1 MALLKRSLY
10 LNRILPFV
18 GKDVI
23 KIVTGIRRSGK
34 STILQQVRDELIAD
48 GVAPEQTLSI
58 NLEAYGNRQL
68 KDPNA
73 LYRHVK
79 EALCLEEGGAT
90 KAYLFLDEIQEVP
103 GWEQLVTGLQAEL
116 PVDIYLT
123 GSNAHFLSKEF
134 ATYLSGRYVEFDVY
148 PFSFAE
154 FCELRHQSEPAISVA
169 EAFGSHCTLGGFPFL
184 WQLGYD
190 PKPCLEY
197 LLSIYD
203 TVVLKDIVERA
214 AIADASLLAELLP
227 FLMANVGHV
236 FSDRSIAR
244 MLEGENVRMAPATV
258 GKYVQAAC
266 DAQLLLLANSED
278 AISHKVFKSQ
288 EKYYLADHG
297 LREAVYGNSGRNID
311 RVLENIVH
319 LELRR
324 YGWHVTVGDVANRSK
339 PSGNPLEIDFI
350 ATRGS
355 DRRYIQVCSIL
366 ADERTVERE
375 FKPLETLRLDHP
387 KYVLSLDTIGRG
399 QNGIPQVYL
408 PEFLLQAEKYLG

>member
-34 STILQQVRDELIAD
+34 STLLQQVRDELIAN

-79 EALCLEEGGAT
+79 EALHLEEGGAT
-90 KAYLFLDEIQEVP
+90 KTYLFLDEIQEVP

-154 FCELRHQSEPAISVA
+154 FCELRHQSKPAISVA
-169 EAFGSHCTLGGFPFL
+169 EAFGSYCTLGGFPFL

-266 DAQLLLLANSED
+266 DAQLLLRANRED
-278 AISHKVFKSQ
+278 AMSRKVFKNQ

-297 LREAVYGNSGRNID
+297 LREATYGNNGRNID
-311 RVLENIVH
+311 QALENIVY

-324 YGWHVTVGDVANRSK
+324 YGWHVTVGDVADRSK

-355 DRRYIQVCSIL
+355 DRRYIQVCYIL
-366 ADERTVERE
+366 ADERTMERE
-375 FKPLETLRLDHP
+375 FKPLETLRLDYP

>member
-48 GVAPEQTLSI
+48 GVVPEQTLSI

-123 GSNAHFLSKEF
+123 RSNAHFLSKEF

-154 FCELRHQSEPAISVA
+154 FCELRHQSKPAISVA
-169 EAFGSHCTLGGFPFL
+169 EAFGSYCTLGGFPFP

-266 DAQLLLLANSED
+266 DAQLLLRANRED
-278 AISHKVFKSQ
+278 AMSRKVFKSQ

-297 LREAVYGNSGRNID
+297 LREATYGNNGRNID
-311 RVLENIVH
+311 QVLENIVY

-324 YGWHVTVGDVANRSK
+324 YGWHVTVGDVADRSK

-355 DRRYIQVCSIL
+355 DRRYIQVCYIL
-366 ADERTVERE
+366 ADERTMERE
-375 FKPLETLRLDHP
+375 FKPLETLRLDYP

>member
-79 EALCLEEGGAT
+79 EALRLEEGGAT

-169 EAFGSHCTLGGFPFL
+169 EAFGSYCTLGGFPFL

-278 AISHKVFKSQ
+278 AIGHKVFKSQ

-339 PSGNPLEIDFI
+339 PSGNALEIDFI

-375 FKPLETLRLDHP
+375 FKPLETLRLDYP

>member
-79 EALCLEEGGAT
+79 EALRLEEGGAT

>member
-23 KIVTGIRRSGK
+23 KIVTGIQRSGK
-34 STILQQVRDELIAD
+34 STILQQVRDELIAN

-79 EALCLEEGGAT
+79 ETLHLEEGGAT

-103 GWEQLVTGLQAEL
+103 GWEQLVAGLQAEL

-123 GSNAHFLSKEF
+123 ESNAHFLSKEF

-154 FCELRHQSEPAISVA
+154 FCELRHQSEQAIPVA
-169 EAFGSHCTLGGFPFL
+169 EAFGSYCTLGGFPFL

-266 DAQLLLLANSED
+266 DAQLLLRANRED
-278 AISHKVFKSQ
+278 AMSRKVFKSQ

-297 LREAVYGNSGRNID
+297 LREAVYGNNGRNID
-311 RVLENIVH
+311 QVLENIVY

-324 YGWHVTVGDVANRSK
+324 YGWHVTVGDVADRSK

-355 DRRYIQVCSIL
+355 DRRYIQVCYIL
-366 ADERTVERE
+366 ADERTMERE
-375 FKPLETLRLDHP
+375 FKPLETLRLDYP

>member
-58 NLEAYGNRQL
+58 NLEDYGNRQL

-116 PVDIYLT
+116 PVDIYPT

-169 EAFGSHCTLGGFPFL
+169 EAFGSYCTLGGFPFL

-266 DAQLLLLANSED
+266 DAQLLLRANRED
-278 AISHKVFKSQ
+278 AMSRKVFKSQ

-297 LREAVYGNSGRNID
+297 LREAVYGNNGRNID
-311 RVLENIVH
+311 QVLENIVY

-324 YGWHVTVGDVANRSK
+324 YGWHVTVGGVADRSK
-339 PSGNPLEIDFI
+339 PGGNPLEIDFI

-355 DRRYIQVCSIL
+355 DRRYIQVCYIL
-366 ADERTVERE
+366 ADERTMERE
-375 FKPLETLRLDHP
+375 FKPLETLRLDYP

>member
-48 GVAPEQTLSI
+48 GVVPEQTLSI

-123 GSNAHFLSKEF
+123 RSNAHFLSKEF

-154 FCELRHQSEPAISVA
+154 FCELRHQSKPAISVA
-169 EAFGSHCTLGGFPFL
+169 EAFGSYCTLGGFPFP

-266 DAQLLLLANSED
+266 DAQLLLRANRED
-278 AISHKVFKSQ
+278 AMSRKVFKSQ

-297 LREAVYGNSGRNID
+297 LREAVYGNNGRNID
-311 RVLENIVH
+311 QVLENIVY

-324 YGWHVTVGDVANRSK
+324 YGWHVTVGDVADRSK

-355 DRRYIQVCSIL
+355 DRRYIQVCYIL
-366 ADERTVERE
+366 ADERTMERE
-375 FKPLETLRLDHP
+375 FKPLETLRLDYP

-408 PEFLLQAEKYLG
+408 PDFLLQAEKYLG

>member
-34 STILQQVRDELIAD
+34 STLLQQVRDELIAN

-79 EALCLEEGGAT
+79 EALHLEEGGAT
-90 KAYLFLDEIQEVP
+90 KTYLFLDEIQEVP

-154 FCELRHQSEPAISVA
+154 FCELRHQSEPAVPVA
-169 EAFGSHCTLGGFPFL
+169 EAFGSYCTLGGFPFL

-266 DAQLLLLANSED
+266 DAQLLIRANRED
-278 AISHKVFKSQ
+278 AMSRKVFKSQ

-297 LREAVYGNSGRNID
+297 LREAVYGNNGRNID
-311 RVLENIVH
+311 QVLENIVY

-324 YGWHVTVGDVANRSK
+324 YGWHVTVGDVADRSK

-355 DRRYIQVCSIL
+355 DRRYIQVCYIL
-366 ADERTVERE
+366 ADERTMERE
-375 FKPLETLRLDHP
+375 FKPLETLRLDYP

-408 PEFLLQAEKYLG
+408 PEFLLQAEKYLE

>member
-169 EAFGSHCTLGGFPFL
+169 EAFGSYCTLGGFPFL

-244 MLEGENVRMAPATV
+244 MLGGENVRMAPATV

-266 DAQLLLLANSED
+266 DAQLLLRANRED
-278 AISHKVFKSQ
+278 AMSRKVFKSQ

-297 LREAVYGNSGRNID
+297 LREAVYGNKGRNYRPGAREHRVPGAQALWLACD
-311 RVLENIVH
+311 RGRRGRPVKTQRQSPGNRFH
-319 LELRR
+319 RHARLR
-324 YGWHVTVGDVANRSK
+324 
-339 PSGNPLEIDFI
+339 PPL
-350 ATRGS
+350 
-355 DRRYIQVCSIL
+355 
-366 ADERTVERE
+366 
-375 FKPLETLRLDHP
+375 HP
-387 KYVLSLDTIGRG
+387 G
-399 QNGIPQVYL
+399 
-408 PEFLLQAEKYLG
+408 LLHPG

>member
-34 STILQQVRDELIAD
+34 STLLQQVHDELIAN

-79 EALCLEEGGAT
+79 EALHLEEGGAT
-90 KAYLFLDEIQEVP
+90 KTYLFLDEIQEVP

-154 FCELRHQSEPAISVA
+154 FCELRHQSEPAISVT
-169 EAFGSHCTLGGFPFL
+169 EAFGSYCTLGGFPFL

-266 DAQLLLLANSED
+266 DAQLLLRANRED
-278 AISHKVFKSQ
+278 AMSRKVFKSQ

-297 LREAVYGNSGRNID
+297 LREAVYGNNGRNID
-311 RVLENIVH
+311 QVLENIVY

-324 YGWHVTVGDVANRSK
+324 YGWHVTVGDVADRSK

-355 DRRYIQVCSIL
+355 DRRYIQVCYIL
-366 ADERTVERE
+366 ADERTMERE
-375 FKPLETLRLDHP
+375 FKPLETLRLDYP

-408 PEFLLQAEKYLG
+408 PDFLLQAEKYLG

>member
-34 STILQQVRDELIAD
+34 STILHQVRDELIAD
-48 GVAPEQTLSI
+48 GEDRVDPRGRRLKD
-58 NLEAYGNRQL
+58 NGNRQL

-79 EALCLEEGGAT
+79 EALRLEEGGAT

-266 DAQLLLLANSED
+266 DAQLSLRANRED
-278 AISHKVFKSQ
+278 AMSRKVFKSQ

-297 LREAVYGNSGRNID
+297 LREAVYGNNGRNID
-311 RVLENIVH
+311 QVLENIVY

-324 YGWHVTVGDVANRSK
+324 YGWHVTVGGVADRSK
-339 PSGNPLEIDFI
+339 PGGNPLEIDFI

-355 DRRYIQVCSIL
+355 DRRYIQVCYIL
-366 ADERTVERE
+366 ADERTMERE
-375 FKPLETLRLDHP
+375 FKPLETLRLDYP

>member
-34 STILQQVRDELIAD
+34 STLLQQVRDELIAN

-79 EALCLEEGGAT
+79 EALHLEEGGAT

-169 EAFGSHCTLGGFPFL
+169 EAFGSYCTLGGFPFL

-266 DAQLLLLANSED
+266 DAQLLLRANRED
-278 AISHKVFKSQ
+278 AMSRKVFKSQ

-297 LREAVYGNSGRNID
+297 LREAVYGNKGRNID
-311 RVLENIVH
+311 QVLENIVY

-324 YGWHVTVGDVANRSK
+324 YGWHVTVGDVADRSK

-355 DRRYIQVCSIL
+355 DRRYIQVCYIL
-366 ADERTVERE
+366 ADERTMERE
-375 FKPLETLRLDHP
+375 FKPLETLRLDYP

>member
-18 GKDVI
+18 GKGVI

-34 STILQQVRDELIAD
+34 STILHQVRDELIAD

-79 EALCLEEGGAT
+79 EALRLEEGGAT

>member
-34 STILQQVRDELIAD
+34 STILHQVRDELIAD

-79 EALCLEEGGAT
+79 EALRLEEGGAT

>member
-18 GKDVI
+18 SKDVI

-34 STILQQVRDELIAD
+34 STILQQVRDELIAN

-73 LYRHVK
+73 LYRYVK
-79 EALCLEEGGAT
+79 EALHLEEGGAT

-154 FCELRHQSEPAISVA
+154 FCELRHQSEQAISVA
-169 EAFGSHCTLGGFPFL
+169 EAFGSYCTLGGFPFL

-266 DAQLLLLANSED
+266 DAQLLLRANRED
-278 AISHKVFKSQ
+278 AMSRKVFKSQ

-297 LREAVYGNSGRNID
+297 LREAVYGNNGRNID
-311 RVLENIVH
+311 QVLENIVY

-324 YGWHVTVGDVANRSK
+324 YGWHVTVGDVADRSK

-355 DRRYIQVCSIL
+355 DRRYIQVCYIL
-366 ADERTVERE
+366 ADERTMERE
-375 FKPLETLRLDHP
+375 FKPLETLRLDYP

-408 PEFLLQAEKYLG
+408 PDFLLQAEKYLG

>member
-34 STILQQVRDELIAD
+34 STILQQVRDELIAN

-79 EALCLEEGGAT
+79 EALHLEEGGAT
-90 KAYLFLDEIQEVP
+90 KTYLFLDEIQEVP

-154 FCELRHQSEPAISVA
+154 FCKLRHQSEPAVPVA
-169 EAFGSHCTLGGFPFL
+169 EAFGSYCTLGGFPFL

-266 DAQLLLLANSED
+266 DAQLLLRANRED
-278 AISHKVFKSQ
+278 AMSRKVFKSQ

-297 LREAVYGNSGRNID
+297 LREAVYGNNGRNID
-311 RVLENIVH
+311 QVLENIVY

-324 YGWHVTVGDVANRSK
+324 YGWHVTVGDVADRSK

-355 DRRYIQVCSIL
+355 DRRYIQVCYIL
-366 ADERTVERE
+366 ADERTMERE
-375 FKPLETLRLDHP
+375 FKPLETLRLDYP

-399 QNGIPQVYL
+399 QNGIPQIYL

>member
-34 STILQQVRDELIAD
+34 STILHQVRDELIAD

-79 EALCLEEGGAT
+79 EALRLEEGGAT

-266 DAQLLLLANSED
+266 DAQLSLRANRED
-278 AISHKVFKSQ
+278 AMSRKVFKSQ

-297 LREAVYGNSGRNID
+297 LREAVYGNNGRNID
-311 RVLENIVH
+311 QVLENIVY

-324 YGWHVTVGDVANRSK
+324 YGWHVTVGGVADRSK
-339 PSGNPLEIDFI
+339 PGGNPLEIDFI

-355 DRRYIQVCSIL
+355 DRRYIQVCYIL
-366 ADERTVERE
+366 ADERTMERE
-375 FKPLETLRLDHP
+375 FKPLETLRLDYP

>member
-34 STILQQVRDELIAD
+34 STILQQVRDELIAN

-68 KDPNA
+68 KDPNT

-79 EALCLEEGGAT
+79 EALHLEEGGAT
-90 KAYLFLDEIQEVP
+90 KTYLFLDEIQEVP

-154 FCELRHQSEPAISVA
+154 FCELRHQSEQAIPVA
-169 EAFGSHCTLGGFPFL
+169 EAFGSYCTLGGFPFL

-236 FSDRSIAR
+236 FSDRGIAR

-266 DAQLLLLANSED
+266 DAQLLLRANRED
-278 AISHKVFKSQ
+278 AMSRKVFKSQ

-297 LREAVYGNSGRNID
+297 LREAVYGNNGRNID
-311 RVLENIVH
+311 QVLENIVY

-324 YGWHVTVGDVANRSK
+324 YGWHVTVGDVADRSK
-339 PSGNPLEIDFI
+339 PGGNPLEIDFI

-355 DRRYIQVCSIL
+355 DRRYIQVCYIL
-366 ADERTVERE
+366 ADERTMERE
-375 FKPLETLRLDHP
+375 FKPLETLRLDYP

-408 PEFLLQAEKYLG
+408 PDFLLQAEKYLG